1 MYCCA
6 VAALAHDSPHGND
19 LQHIAQVYY
28 RLSYVDRAIE
38 APEQRL
44 CEDLPKLCQGLSE
57 LTAEVIN
64 AVVDA
69 AFYSVVLRRYSRTNR
84 YTAAILA
91 YVFGA
96 GAAMTVLA
104 PNFGRLV
111 KKQAALEGSYRQLH
125 SRLRSNAE
133 SVAFY
138 GGIDKEGRLLKTK
151 FAELVKHR
159 GRLLATQW
167 RFGIVQV
174 GSWRMH
180 TQHVVPTLRHGVSI
194 LTTNSPVT
202 HPFKKT
208 LHTSSQDFFLKYLGA
223 TVAVAL
229 IIGPFFGGHLRPD
242 NSLQGRAAMLSN
254 MRYHTSVVISLF
266 SALGTLG
273 AASRKALK
281 LAGYADRVAEL
292 RSRMQAL
299 TGARG

>member
-1 MYCCA
+1 MACTLTTWHVALIIRNIIINMLLNGGAHQHVASGGAHQHVESA
-6 VAALAHDSPHGND
+6 VVVVFHLAAHSQTLIHHHEAPLFIPCHPLSHT
-19 LQHIAQVYY
+19 HTQVYY

-69 AFYSVVLRRYSRTNR
+69 TFYSVVLRRYSQTNR

-96 GAAMTVLA
+96 GAAMTLLA

-174 GSWRMH
+174 
-180 TQHVVPTLRHGVSI
+180 
-194 LTTNSPVT
+194 
-202 HPFKKT
+202 
-208 LHTSSQDFFLKYLGA
+208 
-223 TVAVAL
+223 
-229 IIGPFFGGHLRPD
+229 
-242 NSLQGRAAMLSN
+242 
-254 MRYHTSVVISLF
+254 RY
-266 SALGTLG
+266 
-273 AASRKALK
+273 
-281 LAGYADRVAEL
+281 
-292 RSRMQAL
+292 
-299 TGARG
+299 